1 MSPATQTPVNQRD
14 EFLLNLHIAEYN
26 ALTGRNASLMVIQSN
41 IWIII
46 VATWGA
52 LATALPLAEKWPII
66 SWISA
71 IAVQFEL
78 LLMGFAT
85 NEIYRNAYYIE
96 NDLHPLV
103 KELTQDE
110 KFWGYEAYLKQY
122 SGKKPLFSDL
132 APICV
137 SIATSLMVL
146 ILRHAQY
153 KEFIYGSI
161 PLCTLTIFVN
171 RLTYKV
177 VRSRKRLERAAQS
190 NGVKVKAAAAANVSL
205 RK

>member
-1 MSPATQTPVNQRD
+1 MSPATQFPANNRD

-41 IWIII
+41 IWFII

-52 LATALPLAEKWPII
+52 LATALPVAEKWPII

-110 KFWGYEAYLKQY
+110 RFWGYEAYLVQRSK
-122 SGKKPLFSDL
+122 KKPLFADL

-137 SIATSLMVL
+137 SVAAFLIVI
-146 ILRHAQY
+146 ILRHSQS
-153 KEFIYGSI
+153 KEFVYGSI
-161 PLCTLTIFVN
+161 PLCILTIFVW
-171 RLTYKV
+171 RLIYKV
-177 VRSRKRLERAAQS
+177 VQSRERLERAAQS
-190 NGVKVKAAAAANVSL
+190 NSIKVKAAVAA
-205 RK
+205 K